1 MINTV
6 ERKEEFQESLQLPVD
21 LLRGQML
28 HLSLKDKLFKVFQ
41 PEAENSID
49 DLWDK
54 YVEIKKDIQVI
65 I

>member
-1 MINTV
+1 
-6 ERKEEFQESLQLPVD
+6 
-21 LLRGQML
+21 ML

-41 PEAENSID
+41 PEAEDSIN